1 MHSSV
6 HPRPSEQRIVAQT
19 RGTPSALPRGGGVRS
34 FREGLGVEQQL
45 GEFAEEGDVAPG
57 DP

>member
-19 RGTPSALPRGGGVRS
+19 RGTPSALPRGGGCVPSERGWGWS
-34 FREGLGVEQQL
+34 SSSVSLLRKEMW
-45 GEFAEEGDVAPG
+45 PR
-57 DP
+57 